1 LFHMQPWGVSCH
13 RGQGHKLLVLW
24 SPWYDRLLPPP
35 SNTMRE
41 GLLPKYLWT
50 SAFVFRQ
57 LLLKIIASYPLDI
70 IQTKQTNDLWA
81 WLHLFSSFRSFC
93 TGPSVQATGAHHIH
107 YTKTSESPICVQNN
121 SLLPFFQFNPTFL
134 GKQVTPI

>member
-1 LFHMQPWGVSCH
+1 VARLGKFLIFLNGTWIRTLLVSHMQPWGDSCH

-81 WLHLFSSFRSFC
+81 WLHLFSSYRSFLHRPQCPGNRGPPYPLHQNIRKSHLC
-93 TGPSVQATGAHHIH
+93 T
-107 YTKTSESPICVQNN
+107 K
-121 SLLPFFQFNPTFL
+121 
-134 GKQVTPI
+134 